1 MKDLKT
7 TLAGLVAG
15 IPMAVDVLMTAYNSG
30 AFTGKSGVQLAIAIA
45 IVLLGYLASDKKK
58 TI

>member
-15 IPMAVDVLMTAYNSG
+15 IPMAVDALMTAYNSG

>member
-1 MKDLKT
+1 MKNLKT

-15 IPMAVDVLMTAYNSG
+15 IPMAVDALMTAYNSG
-30 AFTGKSGVQLAIAIA
+30 AFTGKSGFQLAVAIA